1 MSGSADQRSADQR
14 RLRTVGV
21 KEPCDGARAL
31 SMTKPSC
38 TKSFARTLHSR
49 PRMTKPLVN
58 LLHLAIYG
66 VLDLVK
72 ERHAVRSVSRT
83 EAAAP
88 VEMLL
93 RLYIS
98 KGGRDMQIQMIMGT
112 PPRLLKREIGV
123 GGQQRRL
130 RLRQPPLDEIILALA
145 AKSDLHSEDIGALVE
160 GHGDELLGHVRQH
173 ASGGGEEEFERP
185 LLDVASTRKVLRN
198 PEPREM
204 HISFRPARPI
214 QGSLMK

>member
-1 MSGSADQRSADQR
+1 
-14 RLRTVGV
+14 
-21 KEPCDGARAL
+21 
-31 SMTKPSC
+31 
-38 TKSFARTLHSR
+38 
-49 PRMTKPLVN
+49 
-58 LLHLAIYG
+58 
-66 VLDLVK
+66 
-72 ERHAVRSVSRT
+72 
-83 EAAAP
+83 
-88 VEMLL
+88 
-93 RLYIS
+93 
-98 KGGRDMQIQMIMGT
+98 MQIQMIMGT

-198 PEPREM
+198 PEPHADSDLDFVSIAYKATQLSTHPNE
-204 HISFRPARPI
+204 I
-214 QGSLMK
+214 QPQSCYCIERVILDGGRRQENRHGLSSEP